1 MANIR
6 QKNRRAKT
14 KSVRGPA
21 AAAEFG
27 RERKRLDRKRKDRDV
42 KTHWAHFWDVC
53 PKCGGDMFEQISLGI
68 PYEVCRTCHG
78 IYIDRAEA
86 VLAGRYLEPA
96 RWLKAVLSRA
106 RKPRTG

>member
-6 QKNRRAKT
+6 QKHRRSKT
-14 KSVRGPA
+14 KSARNCT
-21 AAAEFG
+21 AEFERG
-27 RERKRLDRKRKDRDV
+27 RQRLDRKREERDV

-53 PKCGGDMFEQISLGI
+53 PKCGGDMFEQTSLGI

-86 VLAGRYLEPA
+86 MLAAAHLDPA
-96 RWLKAVLSRA
+96 RWLRAVLQRSK
-106 RKPRTG
+106 KPRRI